1 VNTHVCNILAE
12 QLSEMFVCK
21 EQGNFVRVR
30 TPFMYPDGGIV
41 DVYVSQRDGSYCV
54 SDLGE
59 TLGWLRMNSLA
70 AKRSP
75 KQNRLIGDTCLTL
88 GLELFRGQLIA
99 RAQDGPALATAI
111 MRVGQGAI
119 RVADLWFTTRT
130 RNVESVTDEV
140 ADFLGERHIA
150 FERSAKHS
158 GRSGRSWVVDFHT
171 RTDAR
176 SALVFVLASGS
187 RAMAHRVADHVVA
200 GWHDLQHLKAAPGTQ
215 FISLF
220 DDTTDVWS
228 DEDFGLVES
237 LSDICRWSRP
247 DEFAEVLR
255 PAA

>member
-1 VNTHVCNILAE
+1 MSAHVCSILAG

-21 EQGNFVRVR
+21 EQGELVRVR
-30 TPFMYPDGGIV
+30 TPFMYPDGGII
-41 DVYVSQRDGSYCV
+41 DVYVRRHDGGYSV

-59 TLGWLRMNSLA
+59 TLGWLRMNSLS

-75 KQNRLIGDTCLTL
+75 KQNRLIEDACLTL
-88 GLELFRGQLIA
+88 GLELFRGQLFA
-99 RAQDGPALATAI
+99 RAHGDPALATAI

-140 ADFLGERHIA
+140 ADFLGERRIA
-150 FERSAKHS
+150 FDRAVKHS
-158 GRSGRSWVVDFHT
+158 GRSGRSWVVDFQT
-171 RTDAR
+171 RTEAR

-187 RAMAHRVADHVVA
+187 RAMARRVADHVVA
-200 GWHDLQHLKAAPGTQ
+200 GWHDLQHLKTVPDTR

-220 DDTTDVWS
+220 DDTSDVWS

-247 DEFAEVLR
+247 DELAEALR